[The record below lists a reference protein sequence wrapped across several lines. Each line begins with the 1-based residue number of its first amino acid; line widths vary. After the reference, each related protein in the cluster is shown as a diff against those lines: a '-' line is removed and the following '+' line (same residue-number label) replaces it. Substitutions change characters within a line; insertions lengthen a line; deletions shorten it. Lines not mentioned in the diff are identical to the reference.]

1 MATAVYPGSFDP
13 PTLGHLDIIQRA
25 AAQFDRVV
33 VCVMY
38 NSAKS
43 GLFTPEERLELLQK
57 SLAGLPGVDNVEIDR
72 DSGLLVDY
80 VRRKKATC
88 VVKGLR
94 SVGDFEYELQMADV
108 NRKLSGVET
117 VFLTARPELSF
128 LSSTIVR
135 ELGRYQVELR
145 GSVSDAVAEE
155 IARRIRE
162 RLLPGAEREND
173 IQK

>member
-1 MATAVYPGSFDP
+1 MSIALYPGSFDP

-25 AAQFDRVV
+25 AAQFDRLI

-43 GLFTPEERLELLQK
+43 GLFTPDERVELLRE
-57 SLAGLPGVDNVEIDR
+57 SLKGLEGVENVEVDR
-72 DSGLLVDY
+72 DDGLLVDY
-80 VRRKKATC
+80 ARRRGASC

-94 SVGDFEYELQMADV
+94 SVTDFEYELQMADV
-108 NRKLSGVET
+108 NRKLSGLET
-117 VFLTARPELSF
+117 MFLTARPGLSF

-145 GSVSDAVAEE
+145 GSVSDAVADRV
-155 IARRIRE
+155 AQRIRE
-162 RLLPGAEREND
+162 RMG
-173 IQK
+173 

>member
-43 GLFTPEERLELLQK
+43 GLFTPEERLELLRE
-57 SLAGLPGVDNVEIDR
+57 SLTGLEGVENVEVDR
-72 DSGLLVDY
+72 DSGLLVDCA
-80 VRRKKATC
+80 RRKGASC

-94 SVGDFEYELQMADV
+94 SVTDFEYELQMADV
-108 NRKLSGVET
+108 NRKLSGLDT
-117 VFLTARPELSF
+117 LFLTARPELSF
-128 LSSTIVR
+128 LSSSIVR

-145 GSVSDAVAEE
+145 GSVSDAIAENVT
-155 IARRIRE
+155 RRIRE
-162 RLLPGAEREND
+162 RLG
-173 IQK
+173 

>member
-1 MATAVYPGSFDP
+1 MSIALYPGSFDP

-25 AAQFDRVV
+25 AAQFDRLI

-43 GLFTPEERLELLQK
+43 GLFTPDERVELLRE
-57 SLAGLPGVDNVEIDR
+57 SLKGLEGVENVEVDR
-72 DSGLLVDY
+72 DDGLLVDY
-80 VRRKKATC
+80 ARRRGASC

-94 SVGDFEYELQMADV
+94 SVTDFEYELQMADV
-108 NRKLSGVET
+108 NRKLSGLET
-117 VFLTARPELSF
+117 MFLTARPELSF

-145 GSVSDAVAEE
+145 GSVSDAVADRV
-155 IARRIRE
+155 AQRIRE
-162 RLLPGAEREND
+162 RMG
-173 IQK
+173 

>member
-1 MATAVYPGSFDP
+1 
-13 PTLGHLDIIQRA
+13 
-25 AAQFDRVV
+25 
-33 VCVMY
+33 
-38 NSAKS
+38 
-43 GLFTPEERLELLQK
+43 
-57 SLAGLPGVDNVEIDR
+57 
-72 DSGLLVDY
+72 
-80 VRRKKATC
+80 
-88 VVKGLR
+88 
-94 SVGDFEYELQMADV
+94 VGDFEYELQMADV
-108 NRKLSGVET
+108 NRKLSGLET

>member
-1 MATAVYPGSFDP
+1 MSIALYPGSFDP

-25 AAQFDRVV
+25 AAQFDRLI

-43 GLFTPEERLELLQK
+43 GLFTPDERVELLRE
-57 SLAGLPGVDNVEIDR
+57 SLKGLEGVENVEVDR
-72 DSGLLVDY
+72 DDGLLVDY
-80 VRRKKATC
+80 ARRRGASC

-94 SVGDFEYELQMADV
+94 SVTDFEYELQMADV
-108 NRKLSGVET
+108 NRKLTGLET
-117 VFLTARPELSF
+117 MFLTARPELSF

-145 GSVSDAVAEE
+145 GSVSDAVADRV
-155 IARRIRE
+155 AQRTRE
-162 RLLPGAEREND
+162 RMG
-173 IQK
+173 